1 MSYDLDNKDKTRT
14 IRLNKSLYTRPNQTI
29 TDTLQNPDAYKEKLK
44 GYTEVKDVDYVSINT
59 HVRYFV
65 YDLDE
70 NRWKFRT
77 GGLLK
82 RKHQKY
88 VVLSNG
94 KYTWSVQREITNVNT
109 GDVWETKFFKILSKQ
124 ELTEIALERQQEEI
138 DRLRKENQHL
148 VSQIHA
154 INK

>member
-1 MSYDLDNKDKTRT
+1 MSYDLDNKDKSRT

-29 TDTLQNPDAYKEKLK
+29 TDTLQDPDAYKQKLK
-44 GYTEVKDVDYVSINT
+44 GYTEVTDIDFVTVNT

-65 YDLDE
+65 YDLSD

-94 KYTWSVQREITNVNT
+94 KYTWSVQREINNSQT

-124 ELTEIALERQQEEI
+124 ELTDIALERQQDEI
-138 DRLRKENQHL
+138 DKLRKENEHL
-148 VSQIHA
+148 LSQLHS
-154 INK
+154 INT